1 MKNYVVIFSLLLA
14 CGDKEEEEEARDLT
28 NSGSNTS
35 NSCGGTSPVI
45 QSVTCENSGIQEH
58 PDYGELPTF
67 SLYISAT
74 DEDADLTY
82 YELFVDIDSELD
94 EEKATDAIPLDPVQG
109 SLSDDTCDV
118 SAANVGLT
126 IYMRSGPPEFSTTY
140 EWYVQVSDALGSTS
154 EPYMVQ
160 CTTPNEDG
168 TGVVDSGE

>member
-1 MKNYVVIFSLLLA
+1 MKNYVVILSVLLA
-14 CGDKEEEEEARDLT
+14 CGDKEEQTAPAL
-28 NSGSNTS
+28 NNGGSSNTD
-35 NSCGGTSPVI
+35 SCGGTSPVV

-67 SLYISAT
+67 SLYVSAI

-94 EEKATDAIPLDPVQG
+94 GEKATDAIPLDPVQG
-109 SLSDDTCDV
+109 VLSDDTCDV
-118 SAANVGLT
+118 SSANVGLT

-140 EWYVQVSDALGSTS
+140 EWYIQVADALGSIS

-160 CTTPNEDG
+160 CTTPDEDG
-168 TGVVDSGE
+168 IGEVDLGE